1 MNRTLPDNLLS
12 RFSEL
17 VAAQIGLHFP
27 ETRWDDLEQKATSA
41 AKELGF
47 PDLGTLVERLASSS
61 VPREQIEV
69 LASHLTI
76 GETYFWREPNVFEA
90 LGEQIL
96 PELIRSR
103 EGNDR
108 RLRIWSAGCSTGEE
122 PYSIAIA
129 LRRALPELADWQV
142 TILATDINAGAMRKA
157 TAGIYGKWSFR
168 NAPPWLVEGYFRPSA
183 TGKREILPEVRRMVT
198 FEYLNLAEDCYPS
211 PLNNTNAMDVIF
223 CRNVLMYFAPARITQ
238 IAQNLHHCMMEGG
251 WLVVG
256 SSELSQQLFPQF
268 ASVRFPGAIVYR
280 KGPEI
285 PAPAPTFS
293 VETAC
298 TPLLGIGDRGP
309 GIGDQG
315 PGTRD
320 QGPGTRDRPVSR
332 LPSSV
337 SRPPS
342 SVPRLPS
349 PVSPTPPAS
358 QSVRALAN
366 QGRLADALALCA
378 KTIATGKLDAG
389 LHYLHAMILQ
399 EMNQDGEATASLR
412 RALYLD
418 PDFVPAHF
426 AMGNLALRLGDR
438 RAGKRSME
446 NVQALLAERREEDI
460 LTEFEG
466 LTVGRFREIV
476 RATLQIGG
484 FA

>member
-1 MNRTLPDNLLS
+1 VNRTLSDNLLS

-17 VAAQIGLHFP
+17 VAARTALHFP
-27 ETRWDDLEQKATSA
+27 RERWSDLDGKAGPAAREFGFDDAGA
-41 AKELGF
+41 F
-47 PDLGTLVERLASSS
+47 VDWLASS
-61 VPREQIEV
+61 PMTREQTET

-76 GETYFWREPNVFEA
+76 NETYFWREPKIFEA

-129 LRRALPELADWQV
+129 LRRALPELADWRI
-142 TILATDINAGAMRKA
+142 TILATDINAGALRKA
-157 TAGIYGKWSFR
+157 TAGIYSKWSFR
-168 NAPPWLVEGYFRPSA
+168 NAPSWLVEGYFRPSA
-183 TGKREILPEVRRMVT
+183 TAKREVLPEVRRMVT

-238 IAQNLHHCMMEGG
+238 IAQSLHHCMMEGG
-251 WLVVG
+251 WLIVG

-268 ASVRFPGAIVYR
+268 ESVSFPDAIVYR
-280 KGPEI
+280 K
-285 PAPAPTFS
+285 
-293 VETAC
+293 
-298 TPLLGIGDRGP
+298 
-309 GIGDQG
+309 
-315 PGTRD
+315 
-320 QGPGTRDRPVSR
+320 RDRRPETEDRIPSSVLHPLSTVLR
-332 LPSSV
+332 PPSSV
-337 SRPPS
+337 SRLAS
-342 SVPRLPS
+342 SVS
-349 PVSPTPPAS
+349 MTPPAARTERKETKPEAPDADA

-366 QGRLADALALCA
+366 QGRLADALALCT
-378 KTIATGKLDAG
+378 KTIAAGKFDAG

-412 RALYLD
+412 RALYLN

-438 RAGKRSME
+438 RTGKRSME
-446 NVQALLAERREEDI
+446 NVQTLLAERREEDI